1 MLIPTKEDK
10 YMKECIKVFR
20 GEPIAKVSVKK
31 ICRSWYKE
39 YELEQHR
46 KYNKKFYDEA
56 IRGLN
61 EDLKRY
67 KKNQN
72 TNN

>member
-1 MLIPTKEDK
+1 MIMAPFEVYCEYLALKLHFSNPK
-10 YMKECIKVFR
+10 YDYF
-20 GEPIAKVSVKK
+20 
-31 ICRSWYKE
+31 
-39 YELEQHR
+39 
-46 KYNKKFYDEA
+46 KYNKKVYDEA